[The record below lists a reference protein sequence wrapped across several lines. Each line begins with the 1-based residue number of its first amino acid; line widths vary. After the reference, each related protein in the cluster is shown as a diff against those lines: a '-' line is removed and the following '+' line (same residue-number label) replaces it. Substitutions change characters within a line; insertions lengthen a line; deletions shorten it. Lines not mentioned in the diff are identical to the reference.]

1 MSQPGAGPA
10 GQPAAQPGTGY
21 PAQPSAGPPG
31 ATSFIS
37 IKGILIAAA
46 AIVAV
51 VIAAV
56 AAFFLLR
63 PNPPQQTAAQQ
74 SPTTAANL
82 PPGAAPAAATSDGPL
97 LRGTYRELVE
107 VRSSAGTS
115 TGDNIVTITSDCP
128 RCDVTIA
135 AQAPTSA
142 YQWNGNGWQR
152 QITGPICPADIM
164 TLTPTT
170 VVDGIVQELSTY
182 YATCN
187 GTVRSSTMTRTG
199 D

>member
-1 MSQPGAGPA
+1 
-10 GQPAAQPGTGY
+10 
-21 PAQPSAGPPG
+21 
-31 ATSFIS
+31 
-37 IKGILIAAA
+37 
-46 AIVAV
+46 
-51 VIAAV
+51 
-56 AAFFLLR
+56 
-63 PNPPQQTAAQQ
+63 
-74 SPTTAANL
+74 
-82 PPGAAPAAATSDGPL
+82 
-97 LRGTYRELVE
+97 VE

-135 AQAPTSA
+135 AQGPTSA